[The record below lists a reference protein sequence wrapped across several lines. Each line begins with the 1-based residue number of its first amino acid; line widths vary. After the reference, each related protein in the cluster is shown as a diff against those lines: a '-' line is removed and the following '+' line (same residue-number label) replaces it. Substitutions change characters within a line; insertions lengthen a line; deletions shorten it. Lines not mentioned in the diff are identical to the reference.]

1 MATFKVEGA
10 GRLVLYNFNL
20 FDGMICPFSFQ
31 FEQIIHFSYVGQSF
45 LEWATG
51 KNSIDFIF

>member
-1 MATFKVEGA
+1 MAIFKVEGG

-20 FDGMICPFSFQ
+20 SDGMICPFVFKLP
-31 FEQIIHFSYVGQSF
+31 QIIHFSYVGQSF

-51 KNSIDFIF
+51 KNGIGFIF

>member
-20 FDGMICPFSFQ
+20 GDGMICPFFFQ
-31 FEQIIHFSYVGQSF
+31 LELIIHFSYMGQSL